1 MLVTHYFEMD
11 IALPCSTLAL
21 AVGWLPYREGPI
33 ATVPTQ
39 DGSTRQIPCRI
50 VAAPSLIDK
59 AADQLLHHIHTYVE
73 AACELLGPYP
83 FDRLDLLILPRCFA
97 CMGLKRYGKYKFE
110 TSIVFEQ
117 LHSMTATQH
126 NTQHFAESAKLPYT
140 PYQTTLY
147 HASCHK
153 NPQHPTLTRPHH
165 VILHFVTSHHFKS
178 HHITTH
184 HTTLHH
190 ITPHHTTHYF

>member
-1 MLVTHYFEMD
+1 MD

-33 ATVPTQ
+33 ATVPTK

-126 NTQHFAESAKLPYT
+126 NTQHFAESAK
-140 PYQTTLY
+140 
-147 HASCHK
+147 
-153 NPQHPTLTRPHH
+153 PTIP
-165 VILHFVTSHHFKS
+165 I
-178 HHITTH
+178 HHIKQHCTMLHATKIH
-184 HTTLHH
+184 NTLH
-190 ITPHHTTHYF
+190 

>member
-117 LHSMTATQH
+117 LHSMKQH
-126 NTQHFAESAKLPYT
+126 NTIR
-140 PYQTTLY
+140 
-147 HASCHK
+147 
-153 NPQHPTLTRPHH
+153 N
-165 VILHFVTSHHFKS
+165 ILLNQQNFPI
-178 HHITTH
+178 HHIKQHCTMLHATKIH
-184 HTTLHH
+184 NTLH
-190 ITPHHTTHYF
+190 